1 MVPTSALAAI
11 LVYTGYKLINP
22 KVVKELWQFGKGE
35 VAIYAAT
42 VAVIVGKDLLA
53 GVLTGVVLSGIKLL
67 YTFSH
72 LKIRLTSD
80 DEGRMATLSLY
91 GSATFIRLPK
101 LAARLEQVPASTE
114 LHVDMTHLDYID
126 HACLDL
132 LMSWARQHEATG
144 GKLVIDWDSMHAR
157 FRRDPAEL
165 AGISQARR
173 TA

>member
-1 MVPTSALAAI
+1 
-11 LVYTGYKLINP
+11 
-22 KVVKELWQFGKGE
+22 
-35 VAIYAAT
+35 
-42 VAVIVGKDLLA
+42 
-53 GVLTGVVLSGIKLL
+53 VVLSGIKLL

-80 DEGRMATLSLY
+80 DEGRQATLSLH

-101 LAARLEQVPASTE
+101 LAARLEQVPANTE
-114 LHVDMTHLDYID
+114 LHVDMAHLDYID

-157 FRRDPAEL
+157 FRRDPADL